1 MPRKLNLPGA
11 SELPP
16 EFDPGLAP
24 DDATGATEV
33 GRDITAGSAGRRR
46 GSGRVRHDDKITVY
60 LSSEELLRLE
70 QARLTLRGEH
80 GLAVDRGRI
89 VREAVAS
96 ALDDLNDHGES
107 GEFLRRLT
115 E

>member
-1 MPRKLNLPGA
+1 MPRKLNLPGG

-16 EFDPGLAP
+16 ESDPGLAP
-24 DDATGATEV
+24 DDAVGVAEV
-33 GRDITAGSAGRRR
+33 GREIRAGAAGRRR

-60 LSSEELLRLE
+60 LSSEELMRLE
-70 QARLTLRGEH
+70 QTRLTLRGEH

-89 VREAVAS
+89 VREAVAK
-96 ALDDLNDHGES
+96 ALDELAENGGS
-107 GEFLRRLT
+107 SEFLRRLS